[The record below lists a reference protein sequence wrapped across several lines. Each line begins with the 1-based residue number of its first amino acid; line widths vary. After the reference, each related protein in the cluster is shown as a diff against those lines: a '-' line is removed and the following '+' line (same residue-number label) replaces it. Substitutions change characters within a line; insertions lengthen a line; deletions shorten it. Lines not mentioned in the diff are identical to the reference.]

1 MNETKRRG
9 NAKEKTDPAA
19 VTINGM
25 MITNMIVDIAAAV
38 FVLLCGVLYRSDW
51 MIMLAISFTLT
62 ACARGYLL
70 LPARRSE
77 QVRNKIRGYQKY
89 KLSGMILSVLYLVLL
104 LFIVVKRKEGFFY
117 PVPVLIVICALAVY
131 KILAMVMDFR
141 AFSEADGPYTAGLRI
156 LDLVETVFAVLL
168 LIQIVFA
175 AASGA
180 YVASGMVWILSA
192 VVSCIL
198 LLASI
203 YMVVFADG
211 EIRLYSERAAHKQ
224 Q

>member
-1 MNETKRRG
+1 MGETKRKG
-9 NAKEKTDPAA
+9 TVKEKTDPAA
-19 VTINGM
+19 VAINGM

-38 FVLLCGVLYRSDW
+38 ILLLCGMLYRSDW
-51 MIMLAISFTLT
+51 MTMLAISFTLT

-70 LPARRSE
+70 LPARKSE
-77 QVRNKIRGYQKY
+77 QVRNKVRGYQKY
-89 KLSGMILSVLYLVLL
+89 KLSGMILSILYLALL

-117 PVPVLIVICALAVY
+117 PVPVLIVICVFAVY
-131 KILAMVMDFR
+131 KILAMVVDSR

-168 LIQIVFA
+168 LIQGVFA

-180 YVASGMVWILSA
+180 YVAAGMVWILSA
-192 VVSCIL
+192 AVSCIL

-211 EIRLYSERAAHKQ
+211 EIRLYSERAARKQ